1 LLLAVAAVVPAAG
14 AAVVQVDLEQHQM
27 FLFQLTLL

>member
-1 LLLAVAAVVPAAG
+1 LLPAVVVEVLAP
-14 AAVVQVDLEQHQM
+14 VVVEVLADLEQHQM